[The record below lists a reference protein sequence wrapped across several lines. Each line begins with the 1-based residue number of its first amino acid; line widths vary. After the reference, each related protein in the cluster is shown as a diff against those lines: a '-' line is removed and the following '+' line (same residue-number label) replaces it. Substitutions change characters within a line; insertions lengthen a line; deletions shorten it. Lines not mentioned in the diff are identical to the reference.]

1 MAKAVT
7 VLGWVLLA
15 AGVSLVL
22 LGLAGIAMTD
32 GVWAAIQTLSPFNIA
47 NFVLTVLTLA
57 PGILLIT
64 WGQKLADKQRQRT
77 DGS

>member
-7 VLGWVLLA
+7 VLGWVLLV
-15 AGVSLVL
+15 AGAGLVMF
-22 LGLAGIAMTD
+22 GLAGIAMTD

-47 NFVLTVLTLA
+47 NFVVTVIALA

-64 WGQKLADKQRQRT
+64 WGQKLTEKQRRHT
-77 DGS
+77 NGS